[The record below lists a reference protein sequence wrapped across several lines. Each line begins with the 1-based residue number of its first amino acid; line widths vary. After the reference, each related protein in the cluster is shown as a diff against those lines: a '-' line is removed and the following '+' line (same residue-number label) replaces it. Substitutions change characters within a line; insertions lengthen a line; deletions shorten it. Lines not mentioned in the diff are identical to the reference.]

1 MQLPTWT
8 PDQAQAFLRAM
19 KSVATQGGAAPLLPL
34 ERELLAAV
42 QTHVLR
48 TPLAI
53 DALEPID
60 PRSLALLVGDSPQRE
75 QLVRFVVLVPY
86 AAMDVNPAKV
96 GFVDRFATA
105 LGVPAYTVTELHRM
119 RDHRLRRLVF
129 DHLRRNATDLLA
141 ERSLTGR
148 VKYFVEMMRQY
159 RGEPLLAARYQR
171 LAELPRGTLGRS
183 FHDFYRERR
192 FPLPGER
199 GSFTESLVAHDMAHV
214 LGGFDTD
221 LAGEIETCGLEAGML
236 QRPSGYELLLDAIL
250 DFYCALSFPDAGATA
265 PGCVR
270 FDPEIAFA
278 AYERGAASNT
288 NLFFDWDCWSVIDE
302 PVAELRRRYE
312 MGASRGDE
320 MSLPIERAAHAMELL
335 RATGS

>member
-8 PDQAQAFLRAM
+8 PAQAQAFLRAM
-19 KSVATQGGAAPLLPL
+19 KSVATQGGASPLLPL
-34 ERELLAAV
+34 DRELLGAV

-48 TPLAI
+48 TPFSI
-53 DALEPID
+53 EALEPID
-60 PRSLALLVGDSPQRE
+60 PRSLARTVGEPAQRQ
-75 QLVRFVVLVPY
+75 QLVRFAILVPY
-86 AAMDVNPAKV
+86 AAMDVSPAKV
-96 GFVDRFATA
+96 GFVDRFAAA
-105 LGVPAYTVTELHRM
+105 LGVPADTVTDLHRM

-129 DHLRRNATDLLA
+129 DHLRRSATELLA

-148 VKYFVEMMRQY
+148 VKYFVEMVRQY

-183 FHDFYRERR
+183 FHDFYRERH

-221 LAGEIETCGLEAGML
+221 LAGEVEACGLEAGML
-236 QRPSGYELLLDAIL
+236 QRTGGYELLLDAIL
-250 DFYCALSFPDAGATA
+250 DFHCALGFPGVTAT
-265 PGCVR
+265 GCTR
-270 FDPEIAFA
+270 FDPEAAFA
-278 AYERGAASNT
+278 AYGRGVASNT
-288 NLFFDWDCWSVIDE
+288 NLFFDWDWWSVIDE
-302 PVAELRRRYE
+302 PVAELRERYE
-312 MGASRGDE
+312 IGAARGVE
-320 MSLPIERAAHAMELL
+320 TPLSIQRPARAPEPL